1 MAKAANW
8 WKHGIVVLF
17 PLGRY
22 EQNSYAGARA
32 RTLVSS
38 STVLSCSRDRARR
51 VGNQQLRIHRLFVCL
66 VDASNWITIIYC
78 FCLPCRIDTKDLEP
92 NENRIRICHFWH
104 RQRLLPSR
112 VRFPLLLFFSHLSF
126 ITMVFR
132 ERLYTSRNIYSKIS
146 LSRTFN
152 KVESFSL
159 NEKTHL
165 FCNWKI

>member
-38 STVLSCSRDRARR
+38 STVLSRSRDRARR
-51 VGNQQLRIHRLFVCL
+51 VENQQLRIHRLFVCL
-66 VDASNWITIIYC
+66 VDASNWITIIHC
-78 FCLPCRIDTKDLEP
+78 FCLLCRIDTKDLEP
-92 NENRIRICHFWH
+92 NENWIRTCHFWH

-112 VRFPLLLFFSHLSF
+112 VCSPLLLLFSHLSF
-126 ITMVFR
+126 MTMVFR
-132 ERLYTSRNIYSKIS
+132 ERLYTSRNIYFKIS
-146 LSRTFN
+146 LLGTYN
-152 KVESFSL
+152 KIESFSL
-159 NEKTHL
+159 NEKMYL
-165 FCNWKI
+165 FCN